1 MVAIVGRVNVGKSTF
16 FNRLLR
22 SREAIE
28 HEMAGVTRDNN
39 YKVAT
44 LGDRSV
50 LLVDTGG
57 FSWQA
62 ESGLEDEI
70 RAMAGAAS
78 QEADVVVQMVDA
90 STGPV
95 EEDLRLARL
104 LLRGGAKTLL
114 VANKVDRLRGRE
126 QEVYSFLSLGLGD
139 PLPCSAAHGTGVGPI
154 IDAIV
159 EQLPPPA
166 DTPAPAG
173 LRVAV
178 VGRPNV
184 GKSSLVNMLIGSKRV
199 IVHERP
205 GTTRDTVDVW
215 FRRGSRDYHLLDTA
229 GLRRRT
235 KVDEAVEYYSVLRA
249 MRAIERSQVCVF
261 VLDAADGVARQDA
274 RIAALIG
281 QSFKATVV
289 AANKWDLVE
298 GDDYRMMLF
307 EREREKK
314 LGFLDHAPFL
324 KVSALTRKG
333 ASRLFEAVQKVHA
346 ACTKRVDTGPLNRFL
361 QHLAQTTP
369 PPTYRGKE
377 VAIRY
382 GSQVGTEPPT
392 FVLHA
397 NRPAGVPEH
406 YRRFLVNRLREEF
419 GFEGTPIRVIF
430 RGT

>member
-22 SREAIE
+22 AREAIE

-39 YKVAT
+39 YTVAT
-44 LGDRSV
+44 LGDRPV

-57 FSWQA
+57 FSWQD

-70 RAMAGAAS
+70 RAMARAAS

-95 EEDLRLARL
+95 DEDLRLSRL
-104 LLRGGAKTLL
+104 LLRGGAKVVL
-114 VANKVDRLRGRE
+114 VANKVDRLRNRE
-126 QEVYSFLSLGLGD
+126 QEIYSFLSLGLGD
-139 PLPCSAAHGTGVGPI
+139 PLPCSAVHGRGVGPI
-154 IDAIV
+154 VDAIV
-159 EQLPPPA
+159 ERLPPPA
-166 DTPAPAG
+166 DMLGPAG

-215 FRRGSRDYHLLDTA
+215 FRRGSRDYHFLDTA

-235 KVDEAVEYYSVLRA
+235 KVDEPVEYYSVLRA
-249 MRAIERSQVCVF
+249 MRAIQRSQVCVF

-281 QSFKATVV
+281 QSYKAVVV
-289 AANKWDLVE
+289 AANKWDLMA
-298 GDDYRMMLF
+298 GDDYKKMVF
-307 EREREKK
+307 EAERQKK
-314 LGFLDHAPFL
+314 LSFLDHAPFL
-324 KVSALTRKG
+324 QVSALKRRG
-333 ASRLFEAVQKVHA
+333 ASRIFEAVEKVHA
-346 ACTKRVDTGPLNRFL
+346 AASKRVDTGPLNRFL
-361 QHLAQTTP
+361 QRLAQTTP
-369 PPTYRGKE
+369 PPAHRGKE

-382 GSQVGTEPPT
+382 GSQVATEPPT

-397 NRPAGVPEH
+397 NRPQGVAEH

-419 GFEGTPIRVIF
+419 GFEGTPIKVVF